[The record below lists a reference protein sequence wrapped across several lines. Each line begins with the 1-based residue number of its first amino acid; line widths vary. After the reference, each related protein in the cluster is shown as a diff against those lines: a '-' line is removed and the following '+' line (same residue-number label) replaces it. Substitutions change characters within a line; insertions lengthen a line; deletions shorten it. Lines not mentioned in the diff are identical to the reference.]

1 MPWDPPSYQSHSF
14 ERPHQAL
21 AAYEAASPPNIV
33 SQSDD
38 EFLHLATDWIP
49 GASSTVQPRT
59 QTLQKPV
66 VIPRLDVSGL
76 LGTPFPFIRAYSSDL
91 RSFNILEKDFVAFL
105 DNLSVAQAPPVPL
118 QALDTAG
125 HVVGIV
131 PHHWAVIAG
140 TSMNMVAGIGTAAT
154 TRTRTSRF
162 LETANREYFA
172 PRGLKVS
179 IYKERQLAER
189 LHYDLNMP
197 PLAPLSSS
205 SLPQTAGYRRLQV
218 LMPHIAPL
226 SFNVSPPM
234 EQRNALDRLAA
245 KQIERRIRKKEDSYS
260 SDSSMS
266 SVSSA
271 SSISST
277 EDFMS
282 KPRAELNSREK
293 RKADKAERKREK
305 KEEKR
310 RRRERKRTRK
320 QDRRDTKAHGK
331 PNKRMEKDQKTVA
344 KMEYIVVESLH
355 ALA

>member
-1 MPWDPPSYQSHSF
+1 M
-14 ERPHQAL
+14 A
-21 AAYEAASPPNIV
+21 N
-33 SQSDD
+33 
-38 EFLHLATDWIP
+38 ATYRF
-49 GASSTVQPRT
+49 V
-59 QTLQKPV
+59 QKPV

-91 RSFNILEKDFVAFL
+91 RSFNIHEKDFVAFL

-131 PHHWAVIAG
+131 PHHWAMIAG

-197 PLAPLSSS
+197 PLSPLGSS

-234 EQRNALDRLAA
+234 EQRNSLDRLAA
-245 KQIERRIRKKEDSYS
+245 KQIERRIRKEEEDSYS

-277 EDFMS
+277 ENSMS
-282 KPRAELNSREK
+282 KPRAELNSRER

-310 RRRERKRTRK
+310 RRRERKRSRK
-320 QDRRDTKAHGK
+320 QDRRDTKAHSK
-331 PNKRMEKDQKTVA
+331 PDRRMEKDQKTVA